1 MLKCSEPQFVQMVAM
16 ELPRQRSVGFHVAG
30 YVVVAEE
37 GPSLPLKWIQ
47 RHHGAESADFD
58 YRKDNKVTS

>member
-1 MLKCSEPQFVQMVAM
+1 MVAM

-37 GPSLPLKWIQ
+37 GAPLPLKWIQ